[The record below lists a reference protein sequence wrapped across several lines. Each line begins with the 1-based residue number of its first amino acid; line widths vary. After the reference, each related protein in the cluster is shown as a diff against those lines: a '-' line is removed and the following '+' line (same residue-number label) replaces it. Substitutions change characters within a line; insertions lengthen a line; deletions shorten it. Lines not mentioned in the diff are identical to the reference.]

1 VGVRGQSPLKKV
13 PTYIK
18 RRFSIMNKKLS
29 ARILAIFLSVLMA
42 GSGLGLIISLIIQLL
57 GA

>member
-1 VGVRGQSPLKKV
+1 
-13 PTYIK
+13 
-18 RRFSIMNKKLS
+18 MNKKLS